1 MLANVVSFVQQYN
14 AGAYLCEEKC
24 RFCRTPVVVPHG
36 DVQVGR
42 LKCLCEKCG
51 SLLKQNRQ
59 ALWWLPMNS
68 GRTACAPTGFREPR
82 KNPGT
87 IRGGM
92 RLMPVMTA
100 GMYEGPLQKL
110 IRRLKYDEDQLTV
123 GDIAPFM
130 VNAFALF
137 RADVLPIDA
146 DPIVISVPLHNDRQ
160 RKRGYNQAQ
169 LLAQQFAKLAGLE
182 AGDDILRRSR
192 NTRPQ
197 FGLRKPE
204 RLENVQGAFVPGA
217 KPANGRTII
226 IIDDVFTSGAT
237 MTECASSLIA
247 AGARTVAGLAA
258 ARAPLHKRI

>member
-1 MLANVVSFVQQYN
+1 MLANVMSLVQQYN

-36 DVQVGR
+36 DIQIGK
-42 LKCLCEKCG
+42 LKCLCEKCS

-68 GRTACAPTGFREPR
+68 GRMQCTATGLREPG
-82 KNPGT
+82 KKAGT
-87 IRGGM
+87 ARSGM
-92 RLMPVMTA
+92 RPMPVVTA

-130 VNAFALF
+130 MNAFALF
-137 RADVLPIDA
+137 QADVLPIDA
-146 DPIVISVPLHNDRQ
+146 NPIVISVPLHSARQ

-169 LLAQQFAKLAGLE
+169 LLARQFAKLAGLDTS
-182 AGDDILRRSR
+182 DDILRRSR

-204 RLENVQGAFVPGA
+204 RLENVQGAFVAGA
-217 KPANGRTII
+217 KPVSGRTII

-247 AGARTVAGLAA
+247 AGARTVVGLAA